1 MATESV
7 AGDVGDD
14 ELAASSQ
21 SKSKK
26 ARILSN
32 LTEKEQED
40 VALFL
45 ERNDFTYNK
54 RRTNHVCASKKNK
67 AWDDLAREMEK
78 EVRSFSS
85 EAPNSC
91 PLD

>member
-1 MATESV
+1 MADSAAESMAAESVATESL
-7 AGDVGDD
+7 AGDDGHG

-21 SKSKK
+21 SKRKK

-45 ERNDFTYNK
+45 ERNDFIYDN
-54 RRTNHVCASKKNK
+54 RRGYT
-67 AWDDLAREMEK
+67 
-78 EVRSFSS
+78 
-85 EAPNSC
+85 C
-91 PLD
+91 PGRWRRG